1 MTLTEL
7 LQHLGLSKNGT
18 LTSSNGNIN
27 IYIYINEENDDQH

>member
-18 LTSSNGNIN
+18 LKSSNGN
-27 IYIYINEENDDQH
+27 INEENDDQH